1 MSVDILKEYND
12 VVQLL
17 KEFYE
22 NEVSFNIGSFIN
34 TLRNLSDLDVDEHHK
49 SAVYLSFE
57 DIDDYYKDV
66 YVAFNINEK
75 RTRMSF
81 EMIRVEFTIIYI
93 DRMHSNDVKILN
105 IDVKNNYLNTE
116 G

>member
-1 MSVDILKEYND
+1 MSVNILKEYNNI
-12 VVQLL
+12 VELL
-17 KEFYE
+17 KGFYE

-49 SAVYLSFE
+49 SAVYVSFE
-57 DIDDYYKDV
+57 DIDGYYKDVKDV

-75 RTRMSF
+75 RTRISF
-81 EMIRVEFTIIYI
+81 EMIRVEFTVFYI

-105 IDVKNNYLNTE
+105 IDVKENYKN
-116 G
+116 

>member
-12 VVQLL
+12 IVELL
-17 KEFYE
+17 KGFYE
-22 NEVSFNIGSFIN
+22 NEVAFNMDSFVN
-34 TLRNLSDLDVDEHHK
+34 TLRNLSDLDVDKRHK
-49 SAVYLSFE
+49 SAIYLTFE
-57 DIDDYYKDV
+57 DIDGYYKDV

-81 EMIRVEFTIIYI
+81 EMIRVEFTVFYI

-105 IDVKNNYLNTE
+105 IDIEESYKN
-116 G
+116 

>member
-1 MSVDILKEYND
+1 MGVDILKEYNN
-12 VVQLL
+12 VIQSL

-49 SAVYLSFE
+49 SAVYLTFQ

-66 YVAFNINEK
+66 YVAFNINDK
-75 RTRMSF
+75 RTRISF
-81 EMIRVEFTIIYI
+81 EMIRIEFTVIYI
-93 DRMHSNDVKILN
+93 DRLHSNDVKILN
-105 IDVKNNYLNTE
+105 IDVKNNYKN
-116 G
+116 

>member
-1 MSVDILKEYND
+1 MGVNILKEYNN
-12 VVQLL
+12 VVELL
-17 KEFYE
+17 KGFYE

-34 TLRNLSDLDVDEHHK
+34 TLRNLSDLDVDKNHK
-49 SAVYLSFE
+49 SAIYLTFE
-57 DIDDYYKDV
+57 DIDGYYKDV

-81 EMIRVEFTIIYI
+81 EMIRVEFTVFYI

-105 IDVKNNYLNTE
+105 IDIKENYKE
-116 G
+116 